1 MGSSGVR
8 ISSISLSA
16 GKSPCFAQFSHDRSR
31 RSDLTRILMV
41 AQSGKGAIA
50 KSNAMAHAR
59 TSLDGRDAQQE
70 SQHGAFL
77 ATSLGL
83 EGLRIGV

>member
-1 MGSSGVR
+1 
-8 ISSISLSA
+8 
-16 GKSPCFAQFSHDRSR
+16 
-31 RSDLTRILMV
+31 MV
-41 AQSGKGAIA
+41 AQSGKGAVA

-83 EGLRIGV
+83 EGLRMGVLKCLN